1 VIVKLSQA
9 PLGFVL
15 AIVITLWGAVAASTW
30 GGWWHVVW
38 VVGSYWLIATLIR
51 DWPVDDR
58 RRGMQ

>member
-15 AIVITLWGAVAASTW
+15 AIVITLWGAVAVATW
-30 GGWWHVVW
+30 GGWWWIVLLAGGWCV
-38 VVGSYWLIATLIR
+38 IALALR